1 MKTRPI
7 RLALACTFL
16 VFAGRVNAQRPA
28 PTVPA
33 GAEAPGVQAPG
44 LETNGQHVSE
54 MRVCTDN
61 LVCAALEVEVKGEDG
76 QKVEG
81 PVSVSLL
88 KDDGQVLLT
97 VMATKGVARFGEVPK
112 GVLTAQA
119 VAPGFQSAKKAFEI
133 VDRANVK
140 VKISLQ
146 PLTDREMA
154 ASSRRIAALT
164 PKAQKDVGK
173 ALEALRENRPAQAR
187 AHLEAAGR
195 EAPTSAEVE
204 YLFGVYASQVNNEAL
219 AQSYWLKALKLDPQH
234 LNALLAVSQGLLQQ
248 LKADEA
254 TVYLRRALD
263 EEPSSWRAHML
274 MAQAD
279 LIQGDRGGAVRQA
292 ERAMEL
298 GHEEAA
304 SVRPVLTR
312 AMYESGEKERAILL
326 LKDYV
331 ATHPGD
337 GNAAKLLTRM
347 TQPAETLTLPDTA
360 GMATTAALAVPS
372 NWLPPD
378 VDDKTPP
385 VEPGAVC
392 ALDDVV
398 QKAGSQ
404 IEQLV
409 HDVDRFTA
417 TELLKHESVDK
428 YGIASPAQKRK
439 FDYLVSIQEVRQ
451 GHLNVTEYRHSR
463 EDQDQ
468 FPDGIATNGLPGLVL
483 IFHPYYAP
491 NYEMACEGLAR
502 VNDGLAWQV
511 HFRQRP
517 EKPNELQTYQIG
529 LHGSSFSV
537 ALKGRAWISAD
548 NYQIIRMET
557 DIVAPVPEIKLYAEH
572 TAIEYGPVKF
582 RQGSETLWLPQS
594 VEIYFA
600 RRGRQA
606 HRWHTFNNYMLFAVD
621 DKQRIATPTIV
632 EPSPQTGTVDP
643 ARPIS

>member
-1 MKTRPI
+1 
-7 RLALACTFL
+7 
-16 VFAGRVNAQRPA
+16 
-28 PTVPA
+28 
-33 GAEAPGVQAPG
+33 
-44 LETNGQHVSE
+44 
-54 MRVCTDN
+54 
-61 LVCAALEVEVKGEDG
+61 
-76 QKVEG
+76 
-81 PVSVSLL
+81 
-88 KDDGQVLLT
+88 
-97 VMATKGVARFGEVPK
+97 
-112 GVLTAQA
+112 
-119 VAPGFQSAKKAFEI
+119 
-133 VDRANVK
+133 
-140 VKISLQ
+140 
-146 PLTDREMA
+146 
-154 ASSRRIAALT
+154 
-164 PKAQKDVGK
+164 
-173 ALEALRENRPAQAR
+173 
-187 AHLEAAGR
+187 
-195 EAPTSAEVE
+195 
-204 YLFGVYASQVNNEAL
+204 
-219 AQSYWLKALKLDPQH
+219 
-234 LNALLAVSQGLLQQ
+234 
-248 LKADEA
+248 
-254 TVYLRRALD
+254 
-263 EEPSSWRAHML
+263 
-274 MAQAD
+274 
-279 LIQGDRGGAVRQA
+279 
-292 ERAMEL
+292 
-298 GHEEAA
+298 
-304 SVRPVLTR
+304 
-312 AMYESGEKERAILL
+312 MYESGEKERAILL